1 MEWDRTGQS
10 GYDTGGH
17 GKRSRSEWEAGTR
30 PAHPSLCI
38 ASPAT
43 PTLASEPTTLARS
56 PGADVVANPLGRRAE
71 SAAPIANGAPSPGAV
86 AAESRRRCGAI
97 AGSTPLTRRTVE
109 AASAPADMT
118 TSAVRRMSSSCS
130 AYLRGCELARRAV
143 CAPRAWRSVVAH
155 VARAMRRLTCVA
167 DRSPVG
173 DEAHDS
179 PRRRLVGRLLVAD
192 RRLQTTDSPAGRSHS
207 PLWGSPEST
216 GGSAS

>member
-1 MEWDRTGQS
+1 MEWDRKGRSGYDTGRS

-17 GKRSRSEWEAGTR
+17 GKRSRSEWEAVTR

-130 AYLRGCELARRAV
+130 AYLRGCEPAQRAV
-143 CAPRAWRSVVAH
+143 HAPPRGALWWCLLQCC
-155 VARAMRRLTCVA
+155 RAMRRLTCVA
-167 DRSPVG
+167 DSLT
-173 DEAHDS
+173 
-179 PRRRLVGRLLVAD
+179 RRRRGAR
-192 RRLQTTDSPAGRSHS
+192 QSPTAPGRSAPRS
-207 PLWGSPEST
+207 
-216 GGSAS
+216 

>member
-1 MEWDRTGQS
+1 MGRAFGRTVWWEKRSDGRRERASEGGGGSDGMGQDRTGRSGYDTGQSGYDTGQS

-17 GKRSRSEWEAGTR
+17 GKRSRSEWEAVTR
-30 PAHPSLCI
+30 PAHPSLCT

-71 SAAPIANGAPSPGAV
+71 SAAPIANGTPSPGAD

-143 CAPRAWRSVVAH
+143 CAPPRGALWWRMLP
-155 VARAMRRLTCVA
+155 ARCVA
-167 DRSPVG
+167 
-173 DEAHDS
+173 
-179 PRRRLVGRLLVAD
+179 
-192 RRLQTTDSPAGRSHS
+192 
-207 PLWGSPEST
+207 
-216 GGSAS
+216 

>member
-1 MEWDRTGQS
+1 MGSCYTAGAPVAMHCKSCDTDTRLRANNARAQSRRRRGGQS
-10 GYDTGGH
+10 TGAPRRVG
-17 GKRSRSEWEAGTR
+17 R
-30 PAHPSLCI
+30 
-38 ASPAT
+38 
-43 PTLASEPTTLARS
+43 
-56 PGADVVANPLGRRAE
+56 ADRERRAE
-71 SAAPIANGAPSPGAV
+71 S
-86 AAESRRRCGAI
+86 RCRCGRVPAQMWRD
-97 AGSTPLTRRTVE
+97 RRIDATH
-109 AASAPADMT
+109 AA
-118 TSAVRRMSSSCS
+118 
-130 AYLRGCELARRAV
+130 RGGGGLGARRHDHFG
-143 CAPRAWRSVVAH
+143 CAEDVIVVQRIPARLRACAACGVRAAAWRSVVAH